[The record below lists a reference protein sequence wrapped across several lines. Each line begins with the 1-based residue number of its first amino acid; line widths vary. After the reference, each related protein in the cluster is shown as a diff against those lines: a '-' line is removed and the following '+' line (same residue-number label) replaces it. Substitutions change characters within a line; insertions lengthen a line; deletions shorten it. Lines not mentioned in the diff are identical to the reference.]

1 MDIENKVK
9 KIFSDVLKISIEE
22 INEHTSP
29 NNNSNW
35 DSFNTL
41 KLVIMLEAEF
51 DINIS
56 IEEVINI
63 NNFSKMLILVKEK
76 LS

>member
-35 DSFNTL
+35 DSFNTI

>member
-9 KIFSDVLKISIEE
+9 KVFSDVLEISIEE

-35 DSFNTL
+35 DSFNTI